1 MSLKASSAV
10 AVMLAVGLCAVL
22 LLAGPALAVKTVST
36 NDGMSLTLTDAGA
49 YSSMT
54 VDGNTVPTLGVA
66 GGFFIAPMNGIALG
80 YTRDT
85 FYAGTAITGT
95 AAMEGSNVRLTGTA
109 QSISF
114 NILLTGG
121 LPYIKVD
128 GTATGPGTDQAF
140 LVCFRLP
147 VDANGWTWQNDVNS
161 SQTITN
167 GSGNW
172 YHSLGAINQARHPWF
187 SDNPFGTVTK
197 TTSPTMGLSLSPLFY
212 PPCTPTIQYN
222 SQGGFW
228 IVFELGTTNK
238 TTKHPNTADFHFV
251 IYKHDPNWGQRS
263 AVDRYYSFFPAWF
276 TPQSGTRG
284 GNWIYDSGN
293 RPVAPDTPAT
303 YGIVW
308 LETSMW
314 DDSYVTSN
322 NLINCKYV
330 EAWCEH
336 CTWTSIGA
344 CQTAANSGDNSWYDP
359 GKGWG
364 IAEAA
369 QMIVLSGAR
378 NANGTYIGFDEQSY
392 WTDDGS
398 MFRAICNPDLEIPN
412 FNNYNNPLPTHNRG
426 TGAEYWEFYWQWGSP
441 PGGSYS
447 GFYHDS
453 VGGWWAGWEVVHNFA
468 TEHWPYYDYSPGIY
482 FGTVGAGPGVP
493 CMFAPYSN
501 VEFLKYT
508 YEQMTAHNRP
518 VMANSGPGPTLF
530 MSAPWLDM
538 IGAGEGYDGTLHGM
552 SIVRAIAAGKPSS
565 YYGGAMSDAAMQNIL
580 LLGIYP
586 GCSSGTG
593 YQSYKSLYTKYV
605 PVLNQLD
612 AAGWRPIV
620 AARPSNS
627 AMLLERYGTG
637 ASNTIYLVLR
647 ATSTGSTNITVYN
660 SDLGWPSSPSCTV
673 TELLVGGSPS
683 TSYDGSGNLVITC
696 GSVTASTDRVYKV
709 VRSGGGAP
717 PVANFTGN
725 PTVGAA
731 PLSVAFTDTSTNT
744 PTSWS
749 WTFGDSTTSTAH
761 NPSHSY
767 ASTGSYTVTLT
778 ATNSYGSDGET
789 KTNYITV
796 GNPPVANFSGTPTSG
811 TAPLAV
817 TFTDSST
824 NSPTAWSWNF
834 GDSTTSTVHNPSH
847 SYTGAG
853 TFTVALTATNAY
865 GNNTNTKNNYI
876 SVTGGGSAPVAN
888 FSGTPTTGTA
898 PMTVAFT
905 DSSTNTPT
913 AWSWTFGDSGT
924 STVQNPSHVF
934 NCGGTYT
941 VALTATNAY
950 GNNTNTK
957 NNYITASAGTGVV
970 YLSDLTWVGTPTNG
984 WGPVE
989 KDMSNG
995 EDQAGDGAR
1004 ITLNG
1009 ARYTKG
1015 LGCHA
1020 LSTITYNINGLYDR
1034 FKSDIGLDDE
1044 MDGSVGSIVFRV
1056 DADGAT
1062 LYTSGIMGPT
1072 TTTVS
1077 VDVSVAGK
1085 NQLVLYVTDGG
1096 NGIDSDHADWAAA
1109 RLTPA
1114 AGSPP
1119 VANFSGTPTIGAPTL
1134 AVTFTDSSTNTP
1146 TAWSWTFGDSNT
1158 STVQNPSHSYTAVG
1172 SYTVALTATN
1182 AYGNNTNT
1190 KNNYITVGNK
1200 PVANFSGTPTSGAAP
1215 LAVTFTDS
1223 STYSPTAWAW
1233 TFGDSNTSTLQ
1244 NPSHTYSSAGT
1255 YTVALTATNAY
1266 GNNTNTKNNY
1276 ITAGNAP
1283 VANFSGTPTTGN
1295 APLAVSFTDSS
1306 TNSPTAWSWTFG
1318 DANTSTVQNPSHTYS
1333 STGSYTVALTA
1344 TNAYGNNTN
1353 TKNNYISVTSG
1364 APVANFSGTPTVGV
1378 PSLAVTFTDSS
1389 TGSPTAWSWTFGDSS
1404 TSTAQNPS
1412 HTYTSAGNYTVA
1424 LTATNAG
1431 GNNTM
1436 TKTNYIMACT
1446 EITLFPNSVTQFGWV
1461 GQGFTGSLA
1470 DVRTD
1475 NQIYHITNSSAT
1487 TYQDG
1492 RRYYYYGAYAGTNV
1506 ARMYVEYQ
1514 WKGTRDDTP
1523 NYHINCLKPGDVPEA
1538 LIPDH
1543 LHGTTE
1549 AWDTWYTDTPANYIR
1564 ADNSVYIDSC
1574 GCPVSGNSNTY
1585 TTYVDVARIRMWIK
1599 PGTTIS
1605 APTANFTGTPTGGAA
1620 PLSVTFTDSS
1630 TGTPTFWAWEFG
1642 DGTSS
1647 TVQSP
1652 SHGYA
1657 ANGAYSVTLTVNNGY
1672 GSHSLTRSSYINV
1685 GNAPVAN
1692 FSGTPTIGAPTLN
1705 VNFTDSST
1713 NSPTAWSWT
1722 FGDSNTS
1729 TAQNPSHSYA
1739 AVGNYTVALTATNAY
1754 GNDTNTKN
1762 NYITVGNK
1770 PVANFSGT
1778 PTIGAPPLAVSFT
1791 DSSTYSPTAWSW
1803 TFGDS
1808 GTSTVQNP
1816 SHTYSTAG
1824 SFTVALTATNAYGN
1838 STNTKNNY
1846 VTVGNPPVANFSGT
1860 PTTGGAPLA
1869 VTFTDSSTNTPTA
1882 WAWTF
1887 GDTNT
1892 STVQNPSHTYSSS
1905 GTYTVALTATNA
1917 YGNNTNTK
1925 NSYITVT
1932 GGTPPVA
1939 NFSGTPTVGIF
1950 PLAVTFTDSSTNTP
1964 TAWSWTFG
1972 DSNTSTAQNP
1982 SHTYTS
1988 AANYT
1993 VTLTATNAGGSDG
2006 ETKTNYIM
2014 ACTEITLFPNS
2025 VTQFGWVG
2033 QGFTGTLADVRTDNQ
2048 IYHITNSST
2057 STQQDGRRYYYY
2069 GSYAPANV
2077 ARLYVEYQWKGTRD
2091 DTPNYHINC
2100 LKPGDVPEALVA
2112 DHLHGT
2118 TEAWD
2123 TWYTDTPANYIRADN
2138 SLYIDSCGC
2147 PVSGNTNNFTTYIDV
2162 ARVRMW
2168 IKPGTTISAPT
2179 ANFTGTPTTG
2189 GAPLAVTFTDSSTG
2203 TPTFWAWEFG
2213 DGASSTVQSPSHTYS
2228 NTGTYSVA
2236 LTVNNGYGS
2245 NTLTRSNYITVASA
2259 PTFVAAGAVASGTGA
2274 ITPALPSGIA
2284 SNDILLLF
2292 LETANQAIS
2301 IANQNGGT
2309 WTQVTNSP
2317 QSVGTAGGS
2326 DGTRLTVFWSRY
2338 NGTQGAPTTSDSGNH
2353 QLGRMIAI
2361 RGATTSGSPW
2371 DVTAGG
2377 TEATVDTSG
2386 AIPGATTTVTNTL
2399 VVAAIAASLPDA
2411 SGTANFSAW
2420 TNSNL
2425 SSVSEQT
2432 DNTVT
2437 AGNGGGLGIATGG
2450 KATAGA
2456 YTTTSV
2462 TCGTA
2467 TTKAMMSIAIKP

>member
-1233 TFGDSNTSTLQ
+1233 TFGDSTTSTVQ

-1283 VANFSGTPTTGN
+1283 VANFSGTPTTGA
-1295 APLAVSFTDSS
+1295 APLAVTFTDSS
-1306 TNSPTAWSWTFG
+1306 TYTPTSWSWTFG
-1318 DANTSTVQNPSHTYS
+1318 DSNTSTAQNPGHTYS
-1333 STGSYTVALTA
+1333 SAGSYTVALTA

-1353 TKNNYISVTSG
+1353 TKNNYIT
-1364 APVANFSGTPTVGV
+1364 
-1378 PSLAVTFTDSS
+1378 
-1389 TGSPTAWSWTFGDSS
+1389 
-1404 TSTAQNPS
+1404 
-1412 HTYTSAGNYTVA
+1412 
-1424 LTATNAG
+1424 
-1431 GNNTM
+1431 
-1436 TKTNYIMACT
+1436 
-1446 EITLFPNSVTQFGWV
+1446 
-1461 GQGFTGSLA
+1461 
-1470 DVRTD
+1470 
-1475 NQIYHITNSSAT
+1475 
-1487 TYQDG
+1487 
-1492 RRYYYYGAYAGTNV
+1492 
-1506 ARMYVEYQ
+1506 
-1514 WKGTRDDTP
+1514 
-1523 NYHINCLKPGDVPEA
+1523 
-1538 LIPDH
+1538 
-1543 LHGTTE
+1543 
-1549 AWDTWYTDTPANYIR
+1549 
-1564 ADNSVYIDSC
+1564 
-1574 GCPVSGNSNTY
+1574 
-1585 TTYVDVARIRMWIK
+1585 
-1599 PGTTIS
+1599 
-1605 APTANFTGTPTGGAA
+1605 
-1620 PLSVTFTDSS
+1620 
-1630 TGTPTFWAWEFG
+1630 
-1642 DGTSS
+1642 
-1647 TVQSP
+1647 
-1652 SHGYA
+1652 
-1657 ANGAYSVTLTVNNGY
+1657 
-1672 GSHSLTRSSYINV
+1672 V

-1692 FSGTPTIGAPTLN
+1692 FSGTPTTGNAPLAVT
-1705 VNFTDSST
+1705 FTDSST

-1729 TAQNPSHSYA
+1729 T
-1739 AVGNYTVALTATNAY
+1739 
-1754 GNDTNTKN
+1754 
-1762 NYITVGNK
+1762 
-1770 PVANFSGT
+1770 
-1778 PTIGAPPLAVSFT
+1778 
-1791 DSSTYSPTAWSW
+1791 
-1803 TFGDS
+1803 
-1808 GTSTVQNP
+1808 
-1816 SHTYSTAG
+1816 
-1824 SFTVALTATNAYGN
+1824 
-1838 STNTKNNY
+1838 
-1846 VTVGNPPVANFSGT
+1846 
-1860 PTTGGAPLA
+1860 
-1869 VTFTDSSTNTPTA
+1869 
-1882 WAWTF
+1882 
-1887 GDTNT
+1887 
-1892 STVQNPSHTYSSS
+1892 VQNPSHTYSSTGS
-1905 GTYTVALTATNA
+1905 FTVGLTATNA

-1925 NSYITVT
+1925 N
-1932 GGTPPVA
+1932 
-1939 NFSGTPTVGIF
+1939 
-1950 PLAVTFTDSSTNTP
+1950 
-1964 TAWSWTFG
+1964 
-1972 DSNTSTAQNP
+1972 
-1982 SHTYTS
+1982 
-1988 AANYT
+1988 
-1993 VTLTATNAGGSDG
+1993 
-2006 ETKTNYIM
+2006 
-2014 ACTEITLFPNS
+2014 
-2025 VTQFGWVG
+2025 
-2033 QGFTGTLADVRTDNQ
+2033 
-2048 IYHITNSST
+2048 
-2057 STQQDGRRYYYY
+2057 
-2069 GSYAPANV
+2069 
-2077 ARLYVEYQWKGTRD
+2077 
-2091 DTPNYHINC
+2091 
-2100 LKPGDVPEALVA
+2100 
-2112 DHLHGT
+2112 
-2118 TEAWD
+2118 
-2123 TWYTDTPANYIRADN
+2123 
-2138 SLYIDSCGC
+2138 
-2147 PVSGNTNNFTTYIDV
+2147 
-2162 ARVRMW
+2162 
-2168 IKPGTTISAPT
+2168 
-2179 ANFTGTPTTG
+2179 
-2189 GAPLAVTFTDSSTG
+2189 
-2203 TPTFWAWEFG
+2203 
-2213 DGASSTVQSPSHTYS
+2213 
-2228 NTGTYSVA
+2228 
-2236 LTVNNGYGS
+2236 
-2245 NTLTRSNYITVASA
+2245 NYITASSSGT
-2259 PTFVAAGAVASGTGA
+2259 PTFVAAGTVASSTGA
-2274 ITPALPSGIA
+2274 ITPALPAGLA
-2284 SNDILLLF
+2284 TNDILLLF

-2301 IANQNGGT
+2301 ISNQNGGT
-2309 WTQVTNSP
+2309 WAAVTGSP
-2317 QSVGTAGGS
+2317 QSTGTAGGS
-2326 DGTRLTVFWSRY
+2326 SATRLTVFWSRY

-2361 RGATTSGSPW
+2361 RGATTSGDPW

-2377 TEATVDTSG
+2377 IESTADTSG
-2386 AIPGATTTVTNTL
+2386 SIPGATTTVANAL
-2399 VVAAIAASLPDA
+2399 VVAAIATSLPDA

-2420 TNSNL
+2420 TNANL
-2425 SSVSEQT
+2425 TSVAERT

-2437 AGNGGGLGIATGG
+2437 AGNGGGLGLATGG
-2450 KATAGA
+2450 KDTAGA

-2462 TCGTA
+2462 TCA
-2467 TTKAMMSIAIKP
+2467 TSATKAMMSIALKPPVAAPPVANFSGTPTIGAAPLSVTFTDSSTNTPTSWSWTFGDSNTSTVQNPSHTYSSTGSFTVALTATNAYGNNTNTKNNYITVGNAPVANFSGTPTSGTAPLSVSFTDSSTNTPTSWSWNFGDSTTSTAQNPSHSYAAGTYTVTLTATNAYGSDGETKTNYITATGGGTVYKYPTSWSHANGKNVTLISGSLTDLQATDSNYMVIQTDTSTHCYSCRYTTPTGYTPSQVNRITIDYVAKSDSATTPSAGSWCSILQSDGATWANIGQDWYPGTSDTSFNWSTTSPSTYMQTDGSVVYQFCGCPNGTYNFSISSNLMRVTLNLN